1 MTDID
6 RRSPGGDLRSLRAL
20 ARRLR
25 RRRRGPG
32 DEARPDAGTPPT
44 AAAGAAPGG
53 GGVLRALEARTRQQA
68 AVAELGQLA
77 LSGADVPMLERDA
90 ARLVA
95 QGLGAEFG
103 TVIESVD
110 GRLIVRAGTGWEPE
124 IDGSEVPRSSQT
136 GYTLMCEDTVLVED
150 TDTEDRFPLTAAQA
164 RHGVRSGVSAAIPG
178 RGGRF
183 GVLAAH
189 HTEPR
194 TFTLDDLH
202 FLRSMANTLG
212 AAVRHRRA
220 EEDLRDAE
228 ERYRTLVERIPAVTY
243 TAGFGR
249 LGNWHYVSPQVERL
263 LGYPVEEWLADPELW
278 FRRLHPDDRDRVL
291 AEEETDRREP
301 PAGPVTAEY
310 RMLAR
315 DGRVVWIRDEA
326 VVVRDADD
334 RPLHYQGVMY
344 DVSERKQVEEALR
357 AAYER
362 ERQAAERLRSLD
374 EMKNAFLT
382 AVSHELRTPLASILG
397 FALTLE
403 QQHENLPPDQRTE
416 MLSRLAVNARK
427 LDRFLS
433 DLLDVDRLAR
443 GIIEPRRVPIDVGA
457 LVREVAAGANVG
469 GRAVT
474 FDTERAVVEVDGPK
488 VERIVENLLINVAR
502 HTPDG
507 TPVAIRVRDTGDG
520 ALIAVDDDGPGVPD
534 GLKARV
540 FEPFERGPQVSPHT
554 PGTGIGL
561 SLVARFAE
569 LHGGR
574 AWVED
579 RAAGGASFRVFL
591 PRLPAGDVAA
601 S

>member
-6 RRSPGGDLRSLRAL
+6 RRPRGPDL
-20 ARRLR
+20 RRLR
-25 RRRRGPG
+25 AAARHVRRRWNRGFG
-32 DEARPDAGTPPT
+32 RGSHT
-44 AAAGAAPGG
+44 AASAAVARATLPDDD
-53 GGVLRALEARTRQQA
+53 VLRALDARTGQQA

-77 LSGADVPMLERDA
+77 LSGADVPMLEREA

-95 QGLGAEFG
+95 QGLAAEFG

-110 GRLIVRAGTGWEPE
+110 GRLIVRAATGWGRGVE
-124 IDGSEVPRSSQT
+124 GAEVPATSQA
-136 GYTLMCEDTVLVED
+136 GYTLVCEDTVLVED
-150 TDTEDRFPLTAAQA
+150 TDTEDRFPLSAIQA
-164 RHGVRSGVSAAIPG
+164 RHGVRSSVSAAIPG
-178 RGGRF
+178 RGGAF

-189 HTEPR
+189 HTQPR
-194 TFTLDDLH
+194 TFTPDDLH

-220 EEDLRDAE
+220 EEQLREAE
-228 ERYRTLVERIPAVTY
+228 GRYRTLVERIPAVTY

-249 LGNWHYVSPQVERL
+249 LGDWHYVSPQMERL
-263 LGYPVEEWLADPELW
+263 LGYRADEWVADPELW

-291 AEEETDRREP
+291 EEEEADRRSP
-301 PAGPVTAEY
+301 PAGPVTTEY
-310 RMLAR
+310 RMLSR

-326 VVVRDADD
+326 VVVRDTDG
-334 RPLHYQGVMY
+334 RPVHYQGVMY
-344 DVSERKQVEEALR
+344 DVSERKHAEQALR

-403 QQHENLPPDQRTE
+403 QQHESLSADQRKD
-416 MLSRLAVNARK
+416 MVDRLAANARK

-443 GIIEPRRVPIDVGA
+443 GIIEPRRVRVDVA
-457 LVREVAAGANVG
+457 SLVREVAAETDL
-469 GRAVT
+469 GRRPVT
-474 FDTERAVVEVDGPK
+474 VDAERAVVEIDGPK

-507 TPVAIRVRDTGDG
+507 TPVTVRVRDTGDG
-520 ALIAVDDDGPGVPD
+520 AVIAVDDRGPGVPD
-534 GLKARV
+534 ELKGRI

-554 PGTGIGL
+554 PGSGIGL
-561 SLVARFAE
+561 SLVGRFAE

-579 RAAGGASFRVFL
+579 VPGGGASFRVLL
-591 PRLPAGDVAA
+591 PRLAA
-601 S
+601 ADAAVS

>member
-6 RRSPGGDLRSLRAL
+6 RRPVRADVRSLRAL
-20 ARRLR
+20 GRRLR
-25 RRRRGPG
+25 RAWRPVSDGPPRAPAPDPALSG
-32 DEARPDAGTPPT
+32 EAE
-44 AAAGAAPGG
+44 
-53 GGVLRALEARTRQQA
+53 VLRALDARTHQQA

-77 LSGADVPMLERDA
+77 LSGADVPMLEREA

-95 QGLGAEFG
+95 HGLGARFG

-110 GRLIVRAGTGWEPE
+110 GRLLIRAATGWATDVE
-124 IDGSEVPRSSQT
+124 GTEVPRNSQA
-136 GYTLMCEDTVLVED
+136 GYTLVCEATVLVND
-150 TDTEDRFPLTAAQA
+150 TDTEDRFPLTDIHA

-178 RGGRF
+178 RGGAV

-189 HTEPR
+189 HTAPR
-194 TFTLDDLH
+194 TFTQDDLH

-220 EEDLRDAE
+220 EEQLRDAE
-228 ERYRTLVERIPAVTY
+228 SRYRTLVERIPAVTY

-249 LGNWHYVSPQVERL
+249 LGDWYYVSPQVERL
-263 LGYPVEEWLADPELW
+263 LGYPAEAWIADPELW

-291 AEEETDRREP
+291 AEEEADRREP
-301 PAGPVTAEY
+301 PQGPVTTEY

-326 VVVRDADD
+326 VVVRDDEG
-334 RPLHYQGVMY
+334 RPLHYQGVMS
-344 DVSERKQVEEALR
+344 DVSERKQAEEALR

-362 ERQAAERLRSLD
+362 ERQAAGRLRALD

-403 QQHENLPPDQRTE
+403 QQPNLSPDDRRE
-416 MLSRLAVNARK
+416 MVARLAVNARK

-443 GIIEPRRVPIDVGA
+443 GIVEPRRVALDVGA
-457 LVREVAAGANVG
+457 LVREVAAGTNLGA
-469 GRAVT
+469 REVT
-474 FDTERAVVEVDGPK
+474 LETERAVVEVDGPK
-488 VERIVENLLINVAR
+488 VERIVENLLINVTR
-502 HTPDG
+502 HTPPG
-507 TPVAIRVRDTGDG
+507 TPVTVRVRDTGDG
-520 ALIAVDDDGPGVPD
+520 VLITVDDRGPGVPD
-534 GLKARV
+534 DLKAQV

-554 PGTGIGL
+554 PGSGIGL
-561 SLVARFAE
+561 SLVGRFAQ

-579 RAAGGASFRVFL
+579 APEGGASFRVFL
-591 PRLPAGDVAA
+591 PRMSAADAAA